1 LARAPRI
8 PQDTSLPVTNNSNMQ
23 RPFPHNGADMRLK
36 SMALRFLVFLCVAF
50 VAAAA
55 PSGTAIAKRLAE
67 RARTARDA
75 GEVVRA
81 YLLYNEAARR
91 DPSIS
96 SYAASRDG
104 LAPAANLLMKTQ
116 LEDPVVAADIARVE
130 KEETDAD
137 IAANPP
143 PLGTEELQR
152 SLASYPHVQPSSTS
166 RDFNIHG
173 DEISLIQ
180 QVTAAY
186 GVRAAWDPQLDPKN
200 NLQMQITQADFR
212 TALEAL
218 TLVTNTFVFPISNN
232 TLYFA
237 RDSETKRGELEP
249 VILLSLPLPESMT
262 EKDLIDVANQVR
274 GLLSLRQFGWDS
286 ASRTVFIRDRVSK
299 ALAARSL
306 LEALLLP
313 KAQVELEVEV
323 ITMDSDTNYHYGIS
337 PPTSATFLN
346 FAGFNL
352 SNALSSVGSF
362 THFFTFGGGLSLFG
376 LGIGEASLFAS
387 YSKSMSKTRYD
398 SITVTTDGQPASV
411 HFGSKYPIPQTLY
424 TGFAQSTASIY
435 NPVPQIQEE
444 DLGLA
449 LKMTPHVNGEGDVS
463 IDVDAEFKSLGTFT
477 LNTVPSV
484 NQRKFTGNVV
494 LHEGEWAV
502 LAGLDQD
509 SINRSHD
516 GLAGLT
522 DVPGLNQV
530 LSENMRDKTTSQT
543 LILIKPRVTRLPM
556 SATTSPQYLLGPV
569 RGFKVL
575 L

>member
-1 LARAPRI
+1 
-8 PQDTSLPVTNNSNMQ
+8 M
-23 RPFPHNGADMRLK
+23 F
-36 SMALRFLVFLCVAF
+36 VFFCVAWLA
-50 VAAAA
+50 VAA
-55 PSGTAIAKRLAE
+55 PSSSAIAKRLAE

-81 YLLYNEAARR
+81 YMLYNEAARR
-91 DPSIS
+91 DPSNP

-130 KEETDAD
+130 REETDAEA
-137 IAANPP
+137 AANPP
-143 PLGTEELQR
+143 PPGTEELQQ
-152 SLASYPHVQPSSTS
+152 SLATFPHIQPSDIR
-166 RDFNIHG
+166 RDFDIRG

-180 QVTAAY
+180 QVAKAY
-186 GVRAAWDPQLDPKN
+186 GVRAAWDPQLDPKS

-212 TALEAL
+212 TAMEAL
-218 TLVTNTFVFPISNN
+218 TLVTNTFVFPISPN

-237 RDSETKRGELEP
+237 RDTEMKRSELEP
-249 VILLSLPLPESMT
+249 LILLTVPLPESMS

-274 GLLSLRQFGWDS
+274 GLLSLKTFGWDS
-286 ASRTVFIRDRVSK
+286 VSRTVFIRDRVSR

-306 LEALLLP
+306 LQALLLP
-313 KAQVELEVEV
+313 KAQVELEVQI
-323 ITMDSDTNYHYGIS
+323 ITLDIDTNYHYGIS

-346 FAGFNL
+346 FGKLNL
-352 SNALSSVGSF
+352 SSALSSVGAF
-362 THFFTFGGGLSLFG
+362 TQFFTFGGGLSLFG
-376 LGIGEASLFAS
+376 LGVGQASLFAS
-387 YSKSMSKTRYD
+387 YSKSVGKTRYD
-398 SITVTTDGQPASV
+398 STNVTTDGMPVTV
-411 HFGSKYPIPQTLY
+411 HFGTKYPIPQTLY
-424 TGFAQSTASIY
+424 TGFAQSAASIY
-435 NPVPQIQEE
+435 NPVPQFQQE

-449 LKMTPHVNGEGDVS
+449 LKMTPHVNGQGDVA

-484 NQRKFTGNVV
+484 NQRKFTGNVI
-494 LHEGEWAV
+494 LRDGEWAV

-509 SINRSHD
+509 SINRSRN

-522 DVPGLNQV
+522 EVPGLNQI
-530 LSENMRDKTTSQT
+530 LSENMHEKTTSET

-556 SATTSPQYLLGPV
+556 SATTSPQYLVGPV